1 MKFICSALSKL
12 FISDSKNNTHN
23 NKSQNKNINYVNIE
37 HFIKNNKYNKYN
49 NYNNNNLPPTGYI
62 HYLNEED
69 IDLDDDTDSEN
80 NDIICN
86 NENYIDILIHK
97 KLDELHLKQIQEDN
111 QSNNII
117 DNDFKHIILPVD

>member
-12 FISDSKNNTHN
+12 FISDSKNNTDN

-49 NYNNNNLPPTGYI
+49 NNNLPPTGYI

-69 IDLDDDTDSEN
+69 IELDDDTDSEN
-80 NDIICN
+80 NDIIRN

-111 QSNNII
+111 QTNNII